1 MAKKKADL
9 TITEL
14 FNVLGDRIKVTLK
27 DGMTPEER
35 QVENEQSI
43 IVMNLGKQMLNA
55 ADIAMRHESLQA
67 KCRNLEKSV
76 VADMLGEF
84 EDA

>member
-1 MAKKKADL
+1 MAKKTNKAEL

-14 FNVLGDRIKVTLK
+14 FNVLGDRIKVTLNE
-27 DGMTPEER
+27 GLSPEER
-35 QVENEQSI
+35 QIENEQSI

-55 ADIAMRHESLQA
+55 ADIAMRHETLQA
-67 KCRNLEKSV
+67 KCRNLDKSV

-84 EDA
+84 